1 MSGWEI
7 IRKGQG
13 PWTVYWAFGNSRAL
27 EYVAWSL
34 ESAEKYVK
42 DANRDG
48 MEIYVTESMA

>member
-13 PWTVYWAFGNSRAL
+13 PWTVYWAFGNARAL